1 MPIANAAAVLAE
13 IDAKYSKPRQLR
25 SYREIASQFSGF
37 AIDIVRRSRE
47 RRRWLRGLAESPIH
61 GSRIWTFYSDFWTP
75 EANRLV
81 LEYRARARE
90 ARAKARLY
98 PEARV

>member
-1 MPIANAAAVLAE
+1 MPTLSKTAAVLAE
-13 IDAKYSKPRQLR
+13 IDAQRSRPRTLR
-25 SYREIASQFSGF
+25 SYREIATQFSGF
-37 AIDIVRRSRE
+37 GIDLVRRSRL
-47 RRRWLRGLAESPIH
+47 RRRWLKGLSQQPH
-61 GSRIWTFYSDFWTP
+61 GAGIFTFYSDFWSP

-81 LEYRARARE
+81 LEYRQRARE